1 MTRVE
6 FTILGEP
13 ASKANSRIHRPSP
26 NVPGGV
32 MVIKGKKA
40 LAFEDSGIRQIPP
53 AARRRFE
60 GDVKVTMRIW
70 YASRRP
76 DLAEDLLLDML
87 QDRWSK
93 ATTRSNGTKR
103 EKQLLQA
110 GVYRNDRQVAWKD
123 IRRMGVD
130 PKNPR
135 VLVIVETLEEQ
146 AEIELPDPMFF
157 EDPAPV
163 QRRELETP
171 F

>member
-1 MTRVE
+1 
-6 FTILGEP
+6 
-13 ASKANSRIHRPSP
+13 
-26 NVPGGV
+26 

-40 LAFEDSGIRQIPP
+40 LAFEESGIRQIPP
-53 AARRRFE
+53 RCRVRLE

-87 QDRWSK
+87 QDR
-93 ATTRSNGTKR
+93 TKLDKR
-103 EKQLLQA
+103 LGKRVLLQA

-123 IRRMGVD
+123 IRRMGID

-135 VLVIVETLEEQ
+135 VEIVVEPMQ
-146 AEIELPDPMFF
+146 AQQTGFPQQIFDEAE
-157 EDPAPV
+157 V
-163 QRRELETP
+163 P

>member
-1 MTRVE
+1 MIA

-40 LAFEDSGIRQIPP
+40 LAFEESGIRQIPP
-53 AARRRFE
+53 RCRVRLE

-87 QDRWSK
+87 QDR
-93 ATTRSNGTKR
+93 TKLDKTLGKR
-103 EKQLLQA
+103 VLLQA
-110 GVYRNDRQVAWKD
+110 GVYRNDKQVAWKD
-123 IRRMGVD
+123 IRRMGID

-135 VLVIVETLEEQ
+135 V
-146 AEIELPDPMFF
+146 EIEVEPLQAQQTAIAQELF
-157 EDPAPV
+157 EEAEV
-163 QRRELETP
+163 P

>member
-1 MTRVE
+1 MIR

-13 ASKANSRIHRPSP
+13 ASKANSRIHRPTP
-26 NVPGGV
+26 NAPGGI

-40 LAFEDSGIRQIPP
+40 LAFEESGIRQIPP
-53 AARRRFE
+53 RCRVRLE

-70 YASRRP
+70 YATRRP

-87 QDRWSK
+87 QDR
-93 ATTRSNGTKR
+93 TKLDKR
-103 EKQLLQA
+103 LGKRVLVQP

-130 PKNPR
+130 AKNPR
-135 VLVIVETLEEQ
+135 V
-146 AEIELPDPMFF
+146 EIEVEPLQAQQTAIAQELFD
-157 EDPAPV
+157 EAEV
-163 QRRELETP
+163 Q

>member
-1 MTRVE
+1 MKVA

-40 LAFEDSGIRQIPP
+40 LAYEADGMRQIPP
-53 AARRRFE
+53 ACRLRLV

-70 YASRRP
+70 YATRRP
-76 DLAEDLLLDML
+76 DMAEDLLLDML
-87 QDRWSK
+87 QDR
-93 ATTRSNGTKR
+93 TKLDKR
-103 EKQLLQA
+103 VGKRVLLQA

-123 IRRMGVD
+123 IRRMGID
-130 PKNPR
+130 AANPR
-135 VLVIVETLEEQ
+135 T
-146 AEIELPDPMFF
+146 EIEVEALEPQQAAMP
-157 EDPAPV
+157 
-163 QRRELETP
+163 QELFDEAEVP

>member
-1 MTRVE
+1 MKVA

-26 NVPGGV
+26 NMPGGV

-40 LAFEDSGIRQIPP
+40 LAFEESGLQQIPP
-53 AARRRFE
+53 KCRLRLE

-87 QDRWSK
+87 QDR
-93 ATTRSNGTKR
+93 TKLDKR
-103 EKQLLQA
+103 LGKRVLLQA

-130 PKNPR
+130 PTNPR
-135 VLVIVETLEEQ
+135 TEVEVETLGAQQ
-146 AEIELPDPMFF
+146 ADMLGDQE
-157 EDPAPV
+157 
-163 QRRELETP
+163 REAADAALE

>member
-1 MTRVE
+1 MIS
-6 FTILGEP
+6 FIILGEP

-40 LAFEDSGIRQIPP
+40 LAFEESGVRQIPP
-53 AARRRFE
+53 SCRVRME

-87 QDRWSK
+87 QDR
-93 ATTRSNGTKR
+93 TKLDKTSGKR
-103 EKQLLQA
+103 VLLQA

-123 IRRMGVD
+123 IRRMGLD

-135 VLVIVETLEEQ
+135 VEIVVEPLQ
-146 AEIELPDPMFF
+146 AQQVGV
-157 EDPAPV
+157 AA
-163 QRRELETP
+163 
-171 F
+171 

>member
-1 MTRVE
+1 VKVT

-26 NVPGGV
+26 NMPGGV

-40 LAFEDSGIRQIPP
+40 LAFEESGLRQIPP
-53 AARRRFE
+53 TCRLRLE

-76 DLAEDLLLDML
+76 DMAEDLLLDML
-87 QDRWSK
+87 QDR
-93 ATTRSNGTKR
+93 TKLDKR
-103 EKQLLQA
+103 LGKRVLLQA

-123 IRRMGVD
+123 VRRMGID
-130 PKNPR
+130 AANPR
-135 VLVIVETLEEQ
+135 T
-146 AEIELPDPMFF
+146 EIEV
-157 EDPAPV
+157 EA
-163 QRRELETP
+163 LEPQQERMPQALFDEAEVP